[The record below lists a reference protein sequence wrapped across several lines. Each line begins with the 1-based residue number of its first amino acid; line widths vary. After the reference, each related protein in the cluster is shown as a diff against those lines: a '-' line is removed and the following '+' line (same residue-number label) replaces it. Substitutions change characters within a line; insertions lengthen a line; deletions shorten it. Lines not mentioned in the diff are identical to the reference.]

1 VDLRE
6 CPQHHDPASL
16 AEEVEPVDVVGIV
29 DVLEVRLVENAEDV
43 SRQPVEEGEQV
54 LASVRRSGRVV
65 RIADV
70 DELRP
75 RPDRGEEAVEV
86 IGVVAERNASR
97 LGAELR
103 GSENVARE
111 GRPAADDLVA
121 RVERRLREQVDDPVG
136 ASADH
141 ELLEGD
147 PVSLGELRPE
157 RPDAAVRVAV
167 ELERRTRHRLERPRE
182 RRVRALVRGKLDDVL
197 QPELPLHRLDRLAR
211 LVRHEAVDRGAEEA
225 CHLRALLIA
234 ALLVALLAPVRQLAA
249 DGLRLPARDDLP
261 HLQREDA
268 DDGVTPVYD
277 AHSLLLSDCEQTYAG
292 AAARGLRFGMWMAR
306 PSATSPASL
315 IASDSVGCGAMPS
328 ATVSTVD
335 SASIATTPASTMSVT
350 C

>member
-1 VDLRE
+1 
-6 CPQHHDPASL
+6 
-16 AEEVEPVDVVGIV
+16 
-29 DVLEVRLVENAEDV
+29 DV
-43 SRQPVEEGEQV
+43 SRQPVEEGQQL

-103 GSENVARE
+103 GSENVARA

-121 RVERRLREQVDDPVG
+121 RV
-136 ASADH
+136 
-141 ELLEGD
+141 
-147 PVSLGELRPE
+147 
-157 RPDAAVRVAV
+157 
-167 ELERRTRHRLERPRE
+167 
-182 RRVRALVRGKLDDVL
+182 
-197 QPELPLHRLDRLAR
+197 
-211 LVRHEAVDRGAEEA
+211 VRHEAVDRGAEEA

-261 HLQREDA
+261 HLQREEA

-350 C
+350 WR